1 MAFIL
6 FNLILFSLFIFNFA
20 YEISE
25 EKIGI
30 LDDMIEKQMKSAKL
44 NTLGLIITN
53 KNSTIYQKIYGNNE
67 KINENSPF
75 ILGSVSKS
83 FTALGLLKLN
93 IDLNKTIDNYKNLG
107 EYINNEDAKN
117 ITIAELLNHTSGLER
132 FGPKINKDIK
142 GKFSYSN
149 YGYALLGKIIEAE
162 SQKNYNDY
170 LKEAIFKPLNMTN
183 ANAIYTKEIVDS

>member
-93 IDLNKTIDNYKNLG
+93 IDLNKTIDNFLIKYSQS
-107 EYINNEDAKN
+107 
-117 ITIAELLNHTSGLER
+117 TIQILNFNG
-132 FGPKINKDIK
+132 N
-142 GKFSYSN
+142 
-149 YGYALLGKIIEAE
+149 
-162 SQKNYNDY
+162 
-170 LKEAIFKPLNMTN
+170 
-183 ANAIYTKEIVDS
+183 